1 MTTTID
7 RSPPPPARLSSVDS
21 SSIVVDCTDSSRL
34 NLFRRQKDPQHLER
48 RLDDEI
54 ERSIAS
60 DAAHANDF
68 QRGRAQRKE
77 QGVRVVDAPVS
88 TSSHTLFGGM

>member
-7 RSPPPPARLSSVDS
+7 RSPPPPARPSSVDS
-21 SSIVVDCTDSSRL
+21 SSIVVDCSSRL
-34 NLFRRQKDPQHLER
+34 NLFFSSSKRSSAHLER

-54 ERSIAS
+54 ERSIAR

-77 QGVRVVDAPVS
+77 QGVRVVDAVS